1 MAITIINLII
11 LSASNYQHK
20 IIIIVSWD
28 FLFQIH
34 IEIVINISIVNIIAI
49 KMLLRWLSRSTST
62 SQRRDRARLISIM
75 WVFVINIIY
84 FISIYP
90 MTINIMTISINI
102 YITAHIFDNCKVID
116 ICGTPKEGGTGL
128 QNLRECIQVGRG
140 EYDVSVLYVIFM
152 IYMIYIICVIYLIDM
167 IWYNM
172 IYDFKLQDDII
183 RSVFLVGG
191 REVQLWTCEA
201 EEAFLETDVHELH
214 WEVNRLSILSISPRI
229 LTQIFLNWTLPPC
242 SVSETK

>member
-1 MAITIINLII
+1 MAITIINYDNYGNY
-11 LSASNYQHK
+11 NYQSDYINCIKLSPQNYHNCQLGFPLTHPY
-20 IIIIVSWD
+20 WNCHQY
-28 FLFQIH
+28 LHCHHHCHNHCHCHQIC
-34 IEIVINISIVNIIAI
+34 
-49 KMLLRWLSRSTST
+49 RWLSRSTST

-140 EYDVSVLYVIFM
+140 EYDVSVLYMIFM
-152 IYMIYIICVIYLIDM
+152 ICMIYLIDM

-214 WEVNRLSILSISPRI
+214 WEVNRLSILSISSRI
-229 LTQIFLNWTLPPC
+229 LSKLNTDI
-242 SVSETK
+242 S

>member
-1 MAITIINLII
+1 M
-11 LSASNYQHK
+11 
-20 IIIIVSWD
+20 
-28 FLFQIH
+28 
-34 IEIVINISIVNIIAI
+34 
-49 KMLLRWLSRSTST
+49 
-62 SQRRDRARLISIM
+62 
-75 WVFVINIIY
+75 IIY

-90 MTINIMTISINI
+90 MTINIMSNSIKIN
-102 YITAHIFDNCKVID
+102 ITAHIFDNCKVID

-140 EYDVSVLYVIFM
+140 EYDVSVLYLIYM
-152 IYMIYIICVIYLIDM
+152 ICMIYIIYVIYL

-172 IYDFKLQDDII
+172 IYYFKKLQDNII

-214 WEVNRLSILSISPRI
+214 WEVNRLSILSISSRI
-229 LTQIFLNWTLPPC
+229 LTQIHFNWTPLPPPC
-242 SVSETK
+242 SVSKTK